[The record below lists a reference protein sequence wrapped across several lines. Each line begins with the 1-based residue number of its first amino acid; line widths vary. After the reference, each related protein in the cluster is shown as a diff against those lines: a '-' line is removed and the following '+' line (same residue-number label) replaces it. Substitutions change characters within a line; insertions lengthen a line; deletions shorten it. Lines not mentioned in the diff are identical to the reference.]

1 MSNAYTELE
10 ATVYYFDAKP
20 QALPGALSRF
30 AQFFVAPLCKA
41 GALEREVKAI
51 ESEFAGVRQSD
62 SCRLAQ
68 LRCQTAREL
77 EEEEE
82 EEEGAMTNGKQH
94 HQQQQKKKKRK
105 HPFSRFFWGNRASLF
120 DGPRSRGTDIRAEVV
135 TFQESHYCAER
146 MSLVVLG
153 GHSLDELEAMAR
165 AEFGAVKSAA
175 AASVSAASVSAAPP
189 GKMKKIQNPL
199 RPTFEAAGPP
209 FSGGFLHVLPAVKAG
224 HVLHVAFCLPPLLG
238 KRYRAKAEE
247 YCSHLVGHEGAGSLL
262 SLLKRKGWA
271 SALCAGVGEGGT
283 DRSSAAFVFE
293 VAVTLTEAGLRGEEK
308 GGGGGGGGGAAA
320 AGADKK
326 AAAAADDAAAAANE
340 ENAANNN
347 NPLSSGKA
355 CGLAVAGAIFRYLAL
370 LRGAGPQRW
379 VQDEVAAVS
388 AARFKF
394 SGEEEEA
401 SEYVARLAATLH
413 HQPPAHALSAPYLH
427 DDWDPR
433 LVSSVLGELRPEK
446 ARIDLRSSSFAA
458 ASKGEGGE
466 KDTGEGEAAAAV
478 GGEEKSSRS
487 PLERWAS
494 GIPGARIEHEP
505 WFDFDFGVAPLP
517 RELVSRWEAES
528 DAVEA
533 RARKRRGDAAAAA
546 EEEEEARGNGGAS
559 AAAAA
564 AAAAAAVSGDGDEE
578 EGLALPPRNCYIATD
593 FSLRCDDEGGG
604 EGGGGGGAGE
614 EEQRAAATEER
625 AAAASAASASAA
637 AAPPITPLCRPPS
650 LLLDEPGLRLWHKL
664 DASFRVPKA
673 SLHAHFTPAVPFSE
687 FGDGGGS
694 GSLNGALG
702 PAAAHLCS
710 RLLDDALC
718 EEAYLA
724 DVAGLSV
731 DAWPEGGA
739 GIEVRVEGFSHRLPE
754 LSRAAFAALGRLSSG
769 DGDGDGGGG
778 GGKGKGRQWFDFA
791 SAFGRAREALAREY
805 RNSHVKPERHAT
817 HLRLACLKRL
827 WAPLEVARALE
838 DEELMTPEGLAAL
851 APALLAGMPASG
863 GDGDDRGAGGPSPPR
878 GNHLELLVQGNVS
891 ASEAMTLAR
900 AARAALP
907 PFSEW
912 EQKNPNSSLLLPAS
926 RRPEERVALLPRGS
940 SHLLRA
946 PTLNPHEPNSVVEV
960 YFQLGPDTPRA
971 RAVLDLVA
979 HAAAEP
985 CYNRLRTREQLG
997 YSVHAGARSTHGV
1010 LGYCVVVVSSGG
1022 GEQGE
1027 HSPEYVDGR
1036 IDAWMA
1042 EFGRRLEKG
1051 GGAEKGEGERESNG
1065 GGDAATTT
1073 PTTKTTTPD
1082 AKKHRKSSSSSAPPT
1097 TPSAADLAAD
1107 APPIGDAELA
1117 QHVAA
1122 LRALKSQADRSLS
1135 DEAERHWERC
1145 GLGGGGRSYD
1155 FLCREEELAEL
1166 AQVTRADA
1174 VALWRDWLAP
1184 GGRERRRLAVHV
1196 CGGAFRERAL
1206 VLESSSGSGGSG
1218 SAAAAPPPPPPSL
1231 SSSSAAASAENV
1243 VVVADAEAFRS
1254 SLPQAPSRAAV
1265 GVARAQAWGLASAAA
1280 ATAMETQ

>member
-20 QALPGALSRF
+20 AALRGALSRF

-41 GALEREVKAI
+41 GALEREVRAI

-62 SCRLAQ
+62 GCRLAQ

-77 EEEEE
+77 EDDDKDGEEA
-82 EEEGAMTNGKQH
+82 EGAEGEKNRKRE
-94 HQQQQKKKKRK
+94 KKKK

-120 DGPRSRGTDIRAEVV
+120 DGPRSRGIDIRAEVV
-135 TFQESHYCAER
+135 AFQESQYCAER

-153 GHSLDELEAMAR
+153 GHSLEELEAMAR
-165 AEFGAVKSAA
+165 AEFGPVKPADAAALTASAA
-175 AASVSAASVSAAPP
+175 AS
-189 GKMKKIQNPL
+189 GDKKIQRIQSPL

-247 YCSHLVGHEGAGSLL
+247 YCSHLVGHEGKGSLL

-271 SALCAGVGEGGT
+271 SALCAGVGDGGT

-308 GGGGGGGGGAAA
+308 EGGGGSGGAGAAA
-320 AGADKK
+320 AAGIAATVADGEKT
-326 AAAAADDAAAAANE
+326 E
-340 ENAANNN
+340 
-347 NPLSSGKA
+347 NPLSGGRA

-388 AARFKF
+388 AARFEF

-401 SEYVARLAATLH
+401 SEYVARLAESLH
-413 HQPPAHALSAPYLH
+413 RQPAAHALSAPFLH

-433 LVSSVLGELRPEK
+433 LVSAVLGELRPAR

-458 ASKGEGGE
+458 AAASASGKGEKENGG
-466 KDTGEGEAAAAV
+466 TGEEEEAPAPC
-478 GGEEKSSRS
+478 SSRS

-494 GIPGARIEHEP
+494 IIPGARVEHEP

-517 RELVSRWEAES
+517 RELVERWEAES
-528 DAVEA
+528 EAAEA
-533 RARKRRGDAAAAA
+533 RARAKRTGDGGGAAA
-546 EEEEEARGNGGAS
+546 AS
-559 AAAAA
+559 AAAD
-564 AAAAAAVSGDGDEE
+564 DGE

-593 FSLRCDDEGGG
+593 FSLRCDDEDGGG
-604 EGGGGGGAGE
+604 IE
-614 EEQRAAATEER
+614 EERAATEPAVA
-625 AAAASAASASAA
+625 AAAASAPLSAVA
-637 AAPPITPLCRPPS
+637 PLCRPPS
-650 LLLDEPGLRLWHKL
+650 LLVDEPGLRLWHKL

-687 FGDGGGS
+687 IGSNGS
-694 GSLNGALG
+694 GSGALG
-702 PAAAHLCS
+702 PAAVHLCS

-731 DAWPEGGA
+731 DAWPEGSA

-754 LSRAAFAALGRLSSG
+754 LSGAAFAALGRLAGGSG
-769 DGDGDGGGG
+769 E
-778 GGKGKGRQWFDFA
+778 KGKKFDFA

-827 WAPLEVARALE
+827 WSPLEVARALE
-838 DEELMTPEGLAAL
+838 DEEGMTPGALEAL
-851 APALLAGMPASG
+851 APALLAGMPPSLPSTG
-863 GDGDDRGAGGPSPPR
+863 NGDPPPPR
-878 GNHLELLVQGNVS
+878 GNHLELLVQGNVT
-891 ASEAMTLAR
+891 ASEATALAR
-900 AARAALP
+900 VARAALP
-907 PFSEW
+907 PFPSSDDDSE
-912 EQKNPNSSLLLPAS
+912 KNEKTPSFSPLLLPAA

-946 PTLNPHEPNSVVEV
+946 PALNPHEPNSVVEV
-960 YFQLGPDTPRA
+960 YFQVRKLCFFFFSLTFVFRCLFFSTRANFVFLVRHETSISFQQLGPDSPRA

-997 YSVHAGARSTHGV
+997 YSVHAGARATHGV
-1010 LGYCVVVVSSGG
+1010 LGYLVAVVSAGGGG
-1022 GEQGE
+1022 GEGENGEKGVQQE

-1051 GGAEKGEGERESNG
+1051 GEIDEGDG
-1065 GGDAATTT
+1065 GGGGAAKKT
-1073 PTTKTTTPD
+1073 PPTKTSSTPD
-1082 AKKHRKSSSSSAPPT
+1082 AKKHRKSSSSAPSPPT
-1097 TPSAADLAAD
+1097 TPDLAAD

-1117 QHVAA
+1117 KHVAA

-1145 GLGGGGRSYD
+1145 GGGAGRGYD

-1166 AQVTRADA
+1166 AKVTRADA

-1206 VLESSSGSGGSG
+1206 LLESS
-1218 SAAAAPPPPPPSL
+1218 PS
-1231 SSSSAAASAENV
+1231 SSSSATATAENV
-1243 VVVADAEAFRS
+1243 VFVADAEAFRA
-1254 SLPQAPSRAAV
+1254 SLPQAPSRAAE
-1265 GVARAQAWGLASAAA
+1265 GEARVRAWGAASAV

>member
-10 ATVYYFDAKP
+10 LTVYYFDAKP

-41 GALEREVKAI
+41 EALEREIKAI
-51 ESEFAGVRQSD
+51 ENEFSGVKQSD

-68 LRCQTAREL
+68 LRCQTAREV
-77 EEEEE
+77 EVV
-82 EEEGAMTNGKQH
+82 EGEGDGR
-94 HQQQQKKKKRK
+94 KKASTKKK

-120 DGPRSRGTDIRAEVV
+120 DVPRSQGIDIRAQVV
-135 TFQESHYCAER
+135 GFQESLYCAER
-146 MSLVVLG
+146 MSLVILG
-153 GHSLDELEAMAR
+153 GHSLEEMEGMAR
-165 AEFGAVKSAA
+165 AEFGLVKAA
-175 AASVSAASVSAAPP
+175 GSSP
-189 GKMKKIQNPL
+189 KTKIPNPL

-209 FSGGFLHVLPAVKAG
+209 YSGGSLHVLPAVKAG

-262 SLLKRKGWA
+262 SCLKRKGWA
-271 SALCAGVGEGGT
+271 SALCAGVGDGGT
-283 DRSSAAFVFE
+283 DRSSASFVFE
-293 VAVTLTEAGLRGEEK
+293 VAVTLTEAGLRGDEEEVQ
-308 GGGGGGGGGAAA
+308 GGGGGEEE
-320 AGADKK
+320 
-326 AAAAADDAAAAANE
+326 AANG
-340 ENAANNN
+340 NGNDDGKSTKGSNK
-347 NPLSSGKA
+347 NPLLAGKS
-355 CGLAVAGAIFRYLAL
+355 CGLAVARTIFRYLAL

-388 AARFKF
+388 AARFEF

-401 SEYVARLAATLH
+401 SEFVSRLAASLH

-427 DDWDPR
+427 DDWDPE
-433 LVSSVLGELRPEK
+433 LVAAVLGELRPRK
-446 ARIDLRSSSFAA
+446 ARIDLRSSSFAGV
-458 ASKGEGGE
+458 SKKKEN
-466 KDTGEGEAAAAV
+466 D
-478 GGEEKSSRS
+478 GEELPLASAEQAPSSSSLSSSSSSSSSSS
-487 PLERWAS
+487 PLQRWAS
-494 GIPGARIEHEP
+494 SIPGARIEHEP

-517 RELVSRWEAES
+517 QELVERWEEES
-528 DAVEA
+528 DEVEAKA
-533 RARKRRGDAAAAA
+533 RARAKRGAAK
-546 EEEEEARGNGGAS
+546 GGAS
-559 AAAAA
+559 ASPSVVVAAAA
-564 AAAAAAVSGDGDEE
+564 GDDKEGDE

-593 FSLRCDDEGGG
+593 FSLRCDDENG
-604 EGGGGGGAGE
+604 
-614 EEQRAAATEER
+614 
-625 AAAASAASASAA
+625 AASASLPPPPPPTLPMPTATAMTTTAA
-637 AAPPITPLCRPPS
+637 TAATEPEEEPLSKAIITPLCQPPS

-673 SLHAHFTPAVPFSE
+673 SLHAHFTPAVAFSDPNSSSSL
-687 FGDGGGS
+687 FGGGARAS
-694 GSLNGALG
+694 
-702 PAAAHLCS
+702 AAAHLCS

-731 DAWPEGGA
+731 DAWPEGCA
-739 GIEVRVEGFSHRLPE
+739 GMEVRVEGFSHKLPE
-754 LSRAAFAALGRLSSG
+754 LSGAAFAALGRLSSPSSSASAG
-769 DGDGDGGGG
+769 SE
-778 GGKGKGRQWFDFA
+778 KRKKFDFE
-791 SAFGRAREALAREY
+791 SAFGRARESLAREY

-827 WAPLEVARALE
+827 WRPLEIAEALE
-838 DEELMTPEGLAAL
+838 QLTPETLEGL
-851 APALLAGMPASG
+851 APALLAGIFPEEESTTISTTTMNG
-863 GDGDDRGAGGPSPPR
+863 GVSKR

-891 ASEAMTLAR
+891 ASEASALAR

-907 PFSEW
+907 PFEESS
-912 EQKNPNSSLLLPAS
+912 NSSPLLLPAAL
-926 RRPEERVALLPRGS
+926 RPEERVSLLPRGT

-946 PTLNPHEPNSVVEV
+946 PALNPDEPNSVVEV

-1022 GEQGE
+1022 EKGE
-1027 HSPEYVDGR
+1027 HSPDHVDGR

-1051 GGAEKGEGERESNG
+1051 GGESEKGVEEENG
-1065 GGDAATTT
+1065 GGKKKSKSST
-1073 PTTKTTTPD
+1073 TTTPD
-1082 AKKHRKSSSSSAPPT
+1082 AKKHRKSSSSLPT

-1135 DEAERHWERC
+1135 DEAERHWERA
-1145 GLGGGGRSYD
+1145 GGGGKSYD

-1166 AQVTRADA
+1166 SKVTRADA

-1196 CGGAFRERAL
+1196 CGGAFRESAL
-1206 VLESSSGSGGSG
+1206 VEGGGGAGGGGVSSFSNG
-1218 SAAAAPPPPPPSL
+1218 
-1231 SSSSAAASAENV
+1231 V
-1243 VVVADAEAFRS
+1243 VVVVVKDAEALRT
-1254 SLPQAPSRAAV
+1254 SLPQAPSRAAE
-1265 GVARAQAWGLASAAA
+1265 GEARARAYGLAV
-1280 ATAMETQ
+1280 AMEMQ